1 LAAGE
6 RKPVEPDGEFAPMG
20 PTRLRLGKPVIAAVE
35 GHAVAGGMELAL
47 WCDIRVAGK
56 SAVMGIFNRRFGV
69 PLVDLGTIR
78 LPRLIGEGRA
88 LELILTGRPVA
99 MDEAL
104 SIGLVTQVVD
114 DGAAL
119 ASAVAL
125 ARTLVG
131 FPQTSMRNDRL
142 SLLEQHELDDAG
154 AIANE
159 IRRGWM
165 TIRSG
170 ETLAGS
176 NRFSDGAGRHGMFD

>member
-1 LAAGE
+1 
-6 RKPVEPDGEFAPMG
+6 
-20 PTRLRLGKPVIAAVE
+20 
-35 GHAVAGGMELAL
+35 
-47 WCDIRVAGK
+47 
-56 SAVMGIFNRRFGV
+56 
-69 PLVDLGTIR
+69 